1 MNEPFETVQKFCP
14 QCSEA
19 VDTDARF
26 CKYCAFD
33 LANSNISQDISTE
46 INQTRTKRNTLGILG
61 AMCLLIL
68 GLIGVVIKF
77 NSGRINQSAIE
88 NANSVSQS
96 SASTLTLGE
105 KAQQIE
111 EKILRGEALGESD
124 LEGLSATELRILR
137 NVHFARYGRKYE
149 KPGLG
154 DYFYSQT
161 WYKPSDNYKDSVIS
175 STDKDNINLIV
186 ATETTLNNA
195 NTAVASAT
203 VTPEIQQT
211 PETSVSEL
219 NRETV
224 FSLLRGWNREVAR
237 GLPRRWGD
245 NKLYERLMKDKVI
258 TCEKHY
264 TIQGVTDNWDW
275 YNCTPIGNVSGLTIE
290 NKETIKIE
298 VGSKIMSE
306 VTGISKID
314 ENTAYAD
321 IVFTFQEGAGYGFYT
336 KYYSDFGRLFNDEK
350 GRAILRL
357 YDDGWRVEKVVA
369 TD

>member
-88 NANSVSQS
+88 NANSVSQT

-111 EKILRGEALGESD
+111 QKILRGEALSESD
-124 LEGLSATELRILR
+124 LEGLSTMELRILR
-137 NVHFARYGRKYE
+137 NVHFARYGRRYE

-161 WYKPSDNYKDSVIS
+161 WYKPIESFNDRMLTSIDKSNVALILSLEQPSNSETNSIAVTATPVSTPELPTVNYNLDSGKLTNDKAQKTINEWISSNYKGRSSPYRKLLSGSAEVIGVQELPQQNS
-175 STDKDNINLIV
+175 GKADVRFINLYFESFGELITCPGTAMFTHYNDGRWVLTSV
-186 ATETTLNNA
+186 AM
-195 NTAVASAT
+195 
-203 VTPEIQQT
+203 
-211 PETSVSEL
+211 ETS
-219 NRETV
+219 
-224 FSLLRGWNREVAR
+224 A
-237 GLPRRWGD
+237 
-245 NKLYERLMKDKVI
+245 K
-258 TCEKHY
+258 
-264 TIQGVTDNWDW
+264 
-275 YNCTPIGNVSGLTIE
+275 
-290 NKETIKIE
+290 
-298 VGSKIMSE
+298 
-306 VTGISKID
+306 
-314 ENTAYAD
+314 
-321 IVFTFQEGAGYGFYT
+321 
-336 KYYSDFGRLFNDEK
+336 
-350 GRAILRL
+350 
-357 YDDGWRVEKVVA
+357 
-369 TD
+369 